1 MHTPTLTIPH
11 IDMVNRD
18 FVLRPLAEIA
28 PQKEHPVLK
37 RSMLE
42 LWHELQKKGK

>member
-18 FVLRPLAEIA
+18 FVLRPMAEIA
-28 PQKEHPVLK
+28 PYAVHPLEHKP
-37 RSMLE
+37 MLQLLRE
-42 LWHELQKKGK
+42 LEAR